1 MGNGLVLGFF
11 DGVHAG
17 HRAVIESAVQNSSN
31 PILVTLKNFNKS
43 KEFIL
48 SRKKSFEKAK
58 NLGIKQIVELDFL
71 QVAGMQAVDF
81 LAFLKKEFSPILI
94 STGFNYTFGKNKSG
108 DRSFL
113 EDNQAKFGYK
123 YFCAPP
129 LKIENEVVSSTLIK
143 TLLEKGNIEKANEF
157 LESNF
162 ILEGKVVHGAQLGRT
177 IGFPTANIDYPRN
190 IIKLPYGVYS
200 VKWHDKVGVMNWGL
214 KPTVNNVLTPVVE
227 THILDFSGD
236 LYGENLEIEVLR
248 RIRDE
253 KKFNSLDELKAQ
265 IKKDIEECLK

>member
-11 DGVHAG
+11 DGMHAG

-31 PILVTLKNFNKS
+31 PMLVTLKNFNKS

-48 SRKKSFEKAK
+48 SREKSFEKAK
-58 NLGIKQIVELDFL
+58 NLGIKKIVELDFL
-71 QVAGMQAVDF
+71 KVAGMPAVDF

-129 LKIENEVVSSTLIK
+129 LKIKNEVVSSTLIK
-143 TLLEKGNIEKANEF
+143 TLLEEGNIEKANEF

-177 IGFPTANIDYPRN
+177 IGFPTANIDYPQN

-200 VKWHDKVGVMNWGL
+200 VKWHDKAGVMNWGL

-265 IKKDIEECLK
+265 IKKDIEKCLK